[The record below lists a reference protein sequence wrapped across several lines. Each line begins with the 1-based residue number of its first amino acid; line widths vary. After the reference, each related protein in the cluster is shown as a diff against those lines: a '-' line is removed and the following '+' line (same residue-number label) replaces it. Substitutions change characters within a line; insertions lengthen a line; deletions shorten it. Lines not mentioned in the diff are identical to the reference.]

1 MINPIFSTIGKLI
14 HKFDGFLYG
23 ITGIC
28 YVPKNKT
35 VCFVSGNAFIYD
47 PKSGDDVTNFI
58 DTFVEETQN
67 NLQLLK
73 YVPEFSI
80 MLASTSRRQLFVY
93 KYNPSGCLTSLKCR
107 QTLDAVCYTSKA
119 PVLIFTGDSNGQAL
133 KWEQKPSNHLIYS
146 SEMMLKSEFAP
157 RESSRMQ
164 GQAKNQQTSAA
175 KSNDP
180 DQLVIVPNSST
191 RNVNYVFFK
200 LTLKVPFNLIFC
212 FLLEIDRIHFKIVWR
227 LTKD

>member
-1 MINPIFSTIGKLI
+1 M
-14 HKFDGFLYG
+14 YG

-35 VCFVSGNAFIYD
+35 ICFVSGNAYIYD

-73 YVPEFSI
+73 YVSEFGV
-80 MLASTSRRQLFVY
+80 MMASTSRRQLIVY
-93 KYNPSGCLTSLKCR
+93 KYNPSACLTSLKCR

-119 PVLIFTGDSNGQAL
+119 PVLIFTGDTNGQAL
-133 KWEQKPSNHLIYS
+133 KWEQKPSNHLIYG

-157 RESSRMQ
+157 RESSRIQ
-164 GQAKNQQTSAA
+164 GQAKNNNTNNNANDKDDSDVVT
-175 KSNDP
+175 KSTIQP
-180 DQLVIVPNSST
+180 T
-191 RNVNYVFFK
+191 VN
-200 LTLKVPFNLIFC
+200 
-212 FLLEIDRIHFKIVWR
+212 
-227 LTKD
+227 

>member
-1 MINPIFSTIGKLI
+1 MSNEIKCKKGKLI
-14 HKFDGFLYG
+14 HKFDSFLYG

-35 VCFVSGNAFIYD
+35 VCFVSGSAFIYD

-58 DTFVEETQN
+58 DTFMEETQN

-73 YVPEFSI
+73 YVAEFGI
-80 MLASTSRRQLFVY
+80 MLASTSRRQLYVY

-119 PVLIFTGDSNGQAL
+119 PVLIFTGDSLGQVL
-133 KWEQKPSNHLIYS
+133 KWEQKPSNHLIYG

-157 RESSRMQ
+157 RESSRIQ
-164 GQAKNQQTSAA
+164 GQAKQQAATSTSSSS
-175 KSNDP
+175 SNNKNNSP
-180 DQLVIVPNSST
+180 DAFTLNTIKT
-191 RNVNYVFFK
+191 LRNV
-200 LTLKVPFNLIFC
+200 IF
-212 FLLEIDRIHFKIVWR
+212 
-227 LTKD
+227 